1 MSDRASD
8 AALVV
13 FTTLANVDDAAALT
27 RRLVNDRLVAC
38 GTVIGGALSIYRWKG
53 EVQEEREALV
63 ILKTRRERW
72 EDLVN
77 AVREAHP
84 YEVPELLALPVE
96 DGLTEYLAWVATQ
109 TGDLADD
116 A

>member
-1 MSDRASD
+1 MSDCASD

-13 FTTLANVDDAAALT
+13 FTTLANVDDAAAMA
-27 RRLVNDRLVAC
+27 RRLVNDRIVAC
-38 GTVIGGALSIYRWKG
+38 GTVIGGVLSIYRWKG

-72 EDLVN
+72 KDLVD
-77 AVREAHP
+77 AVREDHP
-84 YEVPELLALPVE
+84 YEVPELLALSVE
-96 DGLTEYLAWVATQ
+96 EGLTEYLAWVAKQ
-109 TGDLADD
+109 TGDKAND